1 MRLLLGGLVGG
12 FLTLALSTTVSAQ
25 QPPAVFTPREE
36 SPEDYPER
44 AGRDEAFYM
53 CTGCHGF
60 RIVAQQGQSRRAW
73 EATLDWMTERHG
85 MAVLDADTRKIVL
98 DYLEAVYPPRTRPG
112 GFQNPF
118 APR

>member
-1 MRLLLGGLVGG
+1 MRLLHALLLV
-12 FLTLALSTTVSAQ
+12 LTLTIPALGQ
-25 QPPAVFTPREE
+25 QPPAFTPREE
-36 SPEDYPER
+36 VPEDYPDR
-44 AGRDEAFYM
+44 AGRDETFHM

-73 EATLDWMTERHG
+73 EGTLDWMTERHG
-85 MAVLDADTRKIVL
+85 MVALDADTRRIVL
-98 DYLEAVYPPRTRPG
+98 DYLEAIYPPRTRPG

>member
-1 MRLLLGGLVGG
+1 MRVILAA
-12 FLTLALSTTVSAQ
+12 LTALILAGPAVAQ
-25 QPPAVFTPREE
+25 QPPAGFTPREE

-44 AGRDEAFYM
+44 AGRDETFYM

-60 RIVAQQGQSRRAW
+60 RIVAQQGQSRRGW

-85 MAVLDADTRKIVL
+85 MAKLDAATRTIVL

-118 APR
+118 APK